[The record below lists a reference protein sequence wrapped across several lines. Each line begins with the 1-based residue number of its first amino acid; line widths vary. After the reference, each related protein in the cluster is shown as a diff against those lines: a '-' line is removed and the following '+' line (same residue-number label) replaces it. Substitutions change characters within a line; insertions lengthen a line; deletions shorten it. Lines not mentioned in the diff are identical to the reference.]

1 MSGQW
6 QGGKGSKRRPEN
18 RQAIDDNWD
27 KIFRKKMKVI
37 IYGKDN
43 CPYCDMADR
52 LATQVTHET
61 PTITYNKYML
71 DEDFN
76 RETLMETFPGARTFP
91 QIIVDGEK
99 IGGFTEFK
107 ALVDASK

>member
-1 MSGQW
+1 
-6 QGGKGSKRRPEN
+6 
-18 RQAIDDNWD
+18 
-27 KIFRKKMKVI
+27 MKVE
-37 IYGKDN
+37 IYSKPQ
-43 CPYCDMADR
+43 CPFCVQAKA
-52 LATQVTHET
+52 LAEREGHEL
-61 PTITYNKYML
+61 TYKML
-71 DEDFN
+71 DEDFD

>member
-1 MSGQW
+1 
-6 QGGKGSKRRPEN
+6 
-18 RQAIDDNWD
+18 
-27 KIFRKKMKVI
+27 MKVE
-37 IYGKDN
+37 IYSKPQ
-43 CPYCDMADR
+43 CPYCVQAKA
-52 LATQVTHET
+52 LAEREGHEL
-61 PTITYNKYML
+61 TYKML
-71 DEDFN
+71 DEDFD

>member
-1 MSGQW
+1 
-6 QGGKGSKRRPEN
+6 
-18 RQAIDDNWD
+18 
-27 KIFRKKMKVI
+27 MKVE
-37 IYGKDN
+37 IYSKPQ
-43 CPYCDMADR
+43 CPYCDMAKN
-52 LATQVTHET
+52 LAEREGYEL
-61 PTITYNKYML
+61 TYKML
-71 DEDFN
+71 DEDFD